1 MIVDNNKVVLY
12 LMRHGQTIIN
22 KAKRVQGWC
31 DGVLTKEGE
40 EVVTSTALGL
50 RDIKFKAVYSSDLG
64 RAVKT
69 AKIVIRENKANK
81 DLELVE
87 VPGLREMHFGKYEGE
102 IEKVLFNDIFKKLNI
117 KSFEEALKIPD
128 FGRAFADTCASLDET
143 GQAENYDIMINR
155 VMGALTEITKEAS
168 NNGGGNILLVV
179 HGGILRNIFN
189 QLDKSIDVSGIENA
203 SISKVEYE
211 NGEYK
216 VITTNDMSYKI
227 KGEKIREEEFSN

>member
-40 EVVTSTALGL
+40 EIVTSTALGL

-69 AKIVIRENKANK
+69 AKIVIRENKASK
-81 DLELVE
+81 DLELIE
-87 VPGLREMHFGKYEGE
+87 VSGLREMYFGKYEGE
-102 IEKVLFNDIFKKLNI
+102 MEEVLFGEIFKKLNI
-117 KSFEEALKIPD
+117 KSFEEALSIPD
-128 FGRAFADTCASLDET
+128 FGRAYADTCASLDET
-143 GQAENYDIMINR
+143 GQAENYDTMINR
-155 VMGALTEITKEAS
+155 VMGALDEISKEALS
-168 NNGGGNILLVV
+168 NGGGNILLVV
-179 HGGILRNIFN
+179 HGGILRNIFEKI
-189 QLDKSIDVSGIENA
+189 DKTVNVSGIENA
-203 SISKVEYE
+203 SISEIEYE

-216 VITTNDMSYKI
+216 VISTNDMSYKI
-227 KGEKIREEEFSN
+227 KGENIRKEFSK